1 MKKILIT
8 AVLAVAPM
16 SVYAQSFGQ
25 MSFDTEVF
33 RMSAPIFAI
42 GLFMFFILA
51 ILTRILDHRLKNKIV
66 EKDIP
71 ENVIASLFNSDPK
84 ENRNINVKWF
94 AILAGI
100 GAGLTIVS
108 YTLPLGIHSLAI
120 MAFSIS
126 AGFLGYFFFLKKSDE
141 STHQ

>member
-8 AVLAVAPM
+8 AVLAAAPM
-16 SVYAQSFGQ
+16 SVYAQSYGQ
-25 MSFDTEVF
+25 VSADTEVF
-33 RMSAPIFAI
+33 RMSAPIIAM
-42 GLFMFFILA
+42 GLLMLFILA
-51 ILTRILDHRLKNKIV
+51 FLKRILDHRLKNKIV

-71 ENVIASLFNSDPK
+71 ENVIASLLKNDPQ

-94 AILAGI
+94 AILAGT
-100 GAGLTIVS
+100 GVGLTIVS

-126 AGFLGYFFFLKKSDE
+126 AGFLGYFFFLKKSENE
-141 STHQ
+141 SL

>member
-8 AVLAVAPM
+8 AVLTAAPM
-16 SVYAQSFGQ
+16 SVYAQSYGQ

-33 RMSAPIFAI
+33 RMSAPIIAM
-42 GLFMFFILA
+42 GLLMLFILA
-51 ILTRILDHRLKNKIV
+51 FLKRILDHRLKNKIV

-71 ENVIASLFNSDPK
+71 ENVIASLLKNDPQ

-94 AILAGI
+94 AILAGT
-100 GAGLTIVS
+100 GVGLTIVS

-126 AGFLGYFFFLKKSDE
+126 AGFLGYFFFLKKSENE
-141 STHQ
+141 SL